1 MKRIQSWSVAC
12 GLGISLGFLMLV
24 TASSV
29 PAQGTYTR
37 PMTSPNGAPAVSP
50 YLNLVR
56 GGNPAVNYYGLVR
69 PQMDAQHALQQL
81 QSGVAAPASSLPM
94 DATPN
99 SGHPVQFMNFSH
111 YFNNNVGGGLSGRG
125 AGGQAGGPATL
136 RR

>member
-1 MKRIQSWSVAC
+1 MKRIQW
-12 GLGISLGFLMLV
+12 ISLGFLMLV

-29 PAQGTYTR
+29 SAQGTYTR

-69 PQMDAQHALQQL
+69 PQMDSQRAVQQL
-81 QSGVAAPASSLPM
+81 QSGTAIPAPSLPM
-94 DATPN
+94 DAMPT

-125 AGGQAGGPATL
+125 AGGLSGPASL